1 MSSPSGPLTNTILS
15 QIATKNI
22 DLKQRRVVNA
32 ANAVNGQDYVTQ
44 VDLNNAIAQA
54 ISTIRIPTPV
64 ATTTTS
70 SSGFTVQKLANPWL
84 LTPTSTRVL
93 GTVYQNTTGKSVV
106 VSVTASTSTGGVVL
120 AFCDTNSTP
129 TTGIASGGN
138 IAGAADLVE
147 VTFIVLPNYY
157 CKVSG
162 GSLSIWVETQ

>member
-1 MSSPSGPLTNTILS
+1 VSSPSGPLTNTILS

-32 ANAVNGQDYVTQ
+32 ANAINGQDYVTQ

-54 ISTIRIPTPV
+54 ISTIKIPTPV
-64 ATTTTS
+64 ATTVT

-84 LTPTSTRVL
+84 LTPTGTRAL
-93 GTVYQNTTGKSVV
+93 STVYQNTTGKSVV
-106 VSVTASTSTGGVVL
+106 VNVTAATSTGGVVL
-120 AFCDTNSTP
+120 ALCDANSTP

-138 IAGAADLVE
+138 VAGAADLVE

-157 CKVSG
+157 CKVTG